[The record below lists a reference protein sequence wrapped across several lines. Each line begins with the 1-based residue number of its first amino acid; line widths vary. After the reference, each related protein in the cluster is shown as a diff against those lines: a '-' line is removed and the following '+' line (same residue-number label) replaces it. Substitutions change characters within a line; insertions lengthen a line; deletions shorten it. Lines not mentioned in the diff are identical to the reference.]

1 MPYKNIEASRAYHK
15 LYMKAYRQM
24 LKENKRCVCC
34 GKQDSFTLIGKKICY
49 ECLEKYH
56 KKTGYGFKKSKKV
69 KQQTIPRNERGDYGL
84 CYICGKPKENIELK
98 WSGKENRLCLKCYQ
112 RLLEVSKRTYQR
124 KLKAPIV
131 MSRKAI
137 ENHNKLKAK
146 NELESEVKFLQTNEK
161 SNQCV
166 I

>member
-1 MPYKNIEASRAYHK
+1 MAYKNIEDNRTYHRK
-15 LYMKAYRQM
+15 YMREYRKM
-24 LKENKRCVCC
+24 LKENKMCVCC
-34 GKQDSFTLIGKKICY
+34 GKQDAFTLIGKKICY

-56 KKTGYGFKKSKKV
+56 KRRGYGFKKPKKV

-98 WSGKENRLCLKCYQ
+98 WSEKENRLCLKCYQ